1 MKRAERQQ
9 LSVLIEQVRGWI
21 QTVEEIR
28 QLAAHLPLSGPA
40 NLADDD
46 RNLLVR
52 VEEAAA
58 SGDPYEADRLTQTTW
73 LTSGKRLRPAHD
85 AAARL
90 AHFRDWYCSIGAPQ
104 RLEQLQNELTAL
116 GVAERD
122 DLADVLSSLNTTGNK
137 ASQMLHE
144 ASHLPITR
152 ARALGDDERSAGLA
166 LIDLLNEHHDESMKL
181 LDPSWCEAGACA
193 KAHGS
198 THILHEAQIIG
209 RKSGTAELI
218 NAAATRVS
226 TQLSLERSRLPQIFK
241 DLATW
246 RAAAQ
251 QAEFAAEHM
260 PINPAGVLSESESNT
275 IQALIQT
282 YDTDAD
288 IYNIVAAEMSCSSK
302 LCSQTH
308 EATARLAALHASLTA
323 HGTNNPILSVAERLQ
338 AARSAEWE
346 RLRGALDDL
355 EKWDR
360 SASLVLR
367 CSAHMPL
374 TRTYALTEGERTA
387 AATIRETVAEHSVE
401 VRMLLDPASCESGH
415 CGGLHRAGSLL
426 NEAYLDLLAS
436 GGGQAVVAAGARIQ
450 EQMEDERA
458 RLRTALDDL
467 EEWGMAASLALI
479 EAEHLPLTRTGALS
493 EIERTA
499 AARVQDLS
507 EANSPEAR
515 RLLDPSSC
523 DADGCQGAHE
533 AAFLL
538 GQGHGELLA
547 SGEGQ
552 AVVAAC
558 DRVGNLLKEEREEVA
573 VLYQD
578 VLGWPELVQQ
588 IHATREDALA
598 NSKATVQQLIEDSA
612 SIKISRTAMR
622 LLPLHESSEVLVAS
636 LSVLRDAALTEKDS
650 EFLTETAALASRV
663 AAVVG
668 DGFNSDWECEAGGK
682 CERAHQ
688 VILEAFEAANFVK
701 AQLARL
707 TVNLQDVPTEPHQLL
722 DPSLGLNAYLPA
734 NHTIAETFPFEL
746 LKGAWAKL
754 PLIANAENAA
764 KEAATEA
771 RAAADKVRAGDVA
784 DALKAMD
791 LEVLRKAAPQRQL
804 RTAPLEDYELHNV
817 WDVLRFQ
824 DDYSLKSLPGL
835 GEATARPIAQASLR
849 LFEAVREETP
859 VRIDVKRKGKAT
871 TALLESLARWDN
883 ARKFSPTKD
892 EVALAKGLTRLIK
905 KKSSCTPLG
914 VLVII
919 EGGKAH
925 KSTPAASD
933 VFHDALNRLV
943 PPSGTASIWTDFL
956 SRPAD
961 YFGMLTELGFMTED
975 EKSMHGD
982 LPEEIVEAVRAK
994 ELKRDY
1000 LTASLRAYQSFGA
1013 RFALVQEKVIIGD
1026 EMGLGKTVEALAVLA
1041 HLRARGQ
1048 SHFLVVCPAAVVSN
1062 WTRETAKHT
1071 KLKASRL
1078 HGTPWERNHAAKAWA
1093 KNGGV
1098 AVTTYDLLPWAK
1110 EYLSGVDLGGVILDE
1125 AHYIKNPRAKRSLAA
1140 AEIINS
1146 TTYAIL
1152 MTGTPL
1158 ENSVA
1163 EFRNLISYI
1172 RPDLAEEAPEYLA
1185 KAFRK
1190 HVAPAYL
1197 RRNQEDVLTELPE
1210 VVEIDE
1216 WMGMSHSDELT
1227 YGQAVREGQFM
1238 LMRRA
1243 AMMSEQS
1250 MKVSRLLEIAGE
1262 AEANGRRI
1270 IVFSYFREVLNQ
1282 VARLLPGQVFGPLTG
1297 SLAAADRQKLVDRF
1311 SQAGKGAVLVAQ
1323 ITAGGVGLNIQS
1335 ASVVVICEPQI
1346 KPTME
1351 SQAIA
1356 RAHRMGQTDTVQVHR
1371 LLTEDS
1377 VDERIRDI
1385 LKDKR
1390 QLFDEFA
1397 RDSFIAKQA
1406 PDAVDVSEVELARRV
1421 VAAERERLSIVAG

>member
-21 QTVEEIR
+21 QTVEEVR

-104 RLEQLQNELTAL
+104 RLEQLQNELTAR

-122 DLADVLSSLNTTGNK
+122 ALADILSSLTETGSK
-137 ASQMLHE
+137 ASQMLDE
-144 ASHLPITR
+144 AFHLPITR
-152 ARALGDDERSAGLA
+152 DRSLRDDERSAGLT

-181 LDPSWCEAGACA
+181 LDPSWCAAGACA
-193 KAHGS
+193 KAHAS
-198 THILHEAQIIG
+198 TRILHEAWIMG
-209 RKSGTAELI
+209 RKGGTAERI
-218 NAAATRVS
+218 SAAATRVS
-226 TQLSLERSRLPQIFK
+226 AQLSLERSRLPQIFK

-260 PINPAGVLSESESNT
+260 PINPAGVLSESESNA
-275 IQALIQT
+275 IQTLIQT
-282 YDTDAD
+282 YDTDAGTA
-288 IYNIVAAEMSCSSK
+288 NVVAAAMSCSSK
-302 LCSQTH
+302 SCSQTH
-308 EATARLAALHASLTA
+308 ETSARLAALHASLTA
-323 HGTNNPILSVAERLQ
+323 HGTNHPILSVAGRLQ
-338 AARSAEWE
+338 AARSDEWE
-346 RLRGALDDL
+346 RLRAALDDL
-355 EKWDR
+355 EDWDR
-360 SASLVLR
+360 SASLVLSR
-367 CSAHMPL
+367 SAHLPL

-387 AATIRETVAEHSVE
+387 AVTIREVLAEHSVE
-401 VRMLLDPASCESGH
+401 IRQLLDPASCESGH
-415 CGGLHRAGSLL
+415 CCGLHRAGALL
-426 NEAYLDLLAS
+426 YEAYVDLLTS
-436 GGGQAVVAAGARIQ
+436 GGGQAVVAASACIQ

-493 EIERTA
+493 EFERTA
-499 AARVQDLS
+499 VARVRDLR
-507 EANSPEAR
+507 EAHSPEAR

-523 DADGCQGAHE
+523 DGDGCHGAHE
-533 AAFLL
+533 SASLL
-538 GQGHGELLA
+538 GQGHADLLA
-547 SGEGQ
+547 SDEGQ

-558 DRVGNLLKEEREEVA
+558 DRVGNLLKDERLKVA

-588 IHATREDALA
+588 IHATRKDALA
-598 NSKATVQQLIEDSA
+598 NAKAIVQQLIDDSA
-612 SIKISRTAMR
+612 SIKISRTAIR

-636 LSVLRDAALTEKDS
+636 LSVLRDAALTQRDN
-650 EFLTETAALASRV
+650 EFLTETAALAGRV

-668 DGFNSDWECEAGGK
+668 DGFNPEWECEAGGK
-682 CERAHQ
+682 CDSAHQ
-688 VILEAFEAANFVK
+688 VVLEAFEAADFVK

-707 TVNLQDVPTEPHQLL
+707 SVNLQNTPTDSNQLL
-722 DPSLGLNAYLPA
+722 DPSLGLEAYLPA
-734 NHTIAETFPFEL
+734 NYTIAEALPFNL
-746 LKGAWAKL
+746 LRGAWGKL
-754 PLIANAENAA
+754 PLITNADNAA
-764 KEAATEA
+764 EEAAIEA
-771 RAAADKVRAGDVA
+771 RAAADKVRAGDVS

-804 RTAPLEDYELHNV
+804 RTAPLQDYELNNV

-824 DDYSLKSLPGL
+824 DEYSLKSLPGL
-835 GEATARPIAQASLR
+835 GEASAWPIAQASLR

-883 ARKFSPTKD
+883 ARKFSPTED
-892 EVALAKGLTRLIK
+892 EVALASGLSRLVK
-905 KKSSCTPLG
+905 KKSSSTPLG
-914 VLVII
+914 VLAIVK
-919 EGGKAH
+919 GKLP
-925 KSTPAASD
+925 KSPTAVSA
-933 VFHDALNRLV
+933 VLNDALNRVVL
-943 PPSGTASIWTDFL
+943 PLGTASIWTDFL

-982 LPEEIVEAVRAK
+982 LPEEIVGAVRAK
-994 ELKRDY
+994 ELRRDY

-1071 KLKASRL
+1071 KLRALRL
-1078 HGTPWERNHAAKAWA
+1078 HGPLWERNHAAKAWV

-1098 AVTTYDLLPWAK
+1098 AVTTYDLLPWI
-1110 EYLSGVDLGGVILDE
+1110 EEHLSGVDLGCVILDE

-1146 TTYAIL
+1146 TKYAIL

-1172 RPDLAEEAPEYLA
+1172 RPDLAEEAPEFLA

-1216 WMGMSHSDELT
+1216 WMGMSHSDELV
-1227 YGQAVREGQFM
+1227 YGRAVREGQFM

-1262 AEANGRRI
+1262 AEANGRRV

-1282 VARLLPGQVFGPLTG
+1282 VTRLLPGQVFGPLTG
-1297 SLAAADRQKLVDRF
+1297 SIAAADRQKLVDRF
-1311 SQAGKGAVLVAQ
+1311 SQAGHGAVLVAQ

-1397 RDSFIAKQA
+1397 RDSVIAKQA

>member
-1 MKRAERQQ
+1 
-9 LSVLIEQVRGWI
+9 
-21 QTVEEIR
+21 
-28 QLAAHLPLSGPA
+28 
-40 NLADDD
+40 
-46 RNLLVR
+46 
-52 VEEAAA
+52 
-58 SGDPYEADRLTQTTW
+58 
-73 LTSGKRLRPAHD
+73 
-85 AAARL
+85 
-90 AHFRDWYCSIGAPQ
+90 
-104 RLEQLQNELTAL
+104 
-116 GVAERD
+116 
-122 DLADVLSSLNTTGNK
+122 
-137 ASQMLHE
+137 
-144 ASHLPITR
+144 
-152 ARALGDDERSAGLA
+152 
-166 LIDLLNEHHDESMKL
+166 MKL
-181 LDPSWCEAGACA
+181 LDPSWCAAGACA
-193 KAHGS
+193 RAHGS
-198 THILHEAQIIG
+198 TSVLHEAQIIG
-209 RKSGTAELI
+209 RKGGTAERI
-218 NAAATRVS
+218 SAAATRVS
-226 TQLSLERSRLPQIFK
+226 AQLSRERSRLPQIFE

-260 PINPAGVLSESESNT
+260 PINPAGVLSESESNA

-282 YDTDAD
+282 YDTDAG

-323 HGTNNPILSVAERLQ
+323 HGMNHPILSVAERLQ
-338 AARSAEWE
+338 TARSAEWE

-355 EKWDR
+355 EEWDR

-401 VRMLLDPASCESGH
+401 VRQLLDPASCESGH

-426 NEAYLDLLAS
+426 NEAYLDLVTS

-467 EEWGMAASLALI
+467 EEWGIAASLALI

-499 AARVQDLS
+499 AARVQNLRES
-507 EANSPEAR
+507 HSPEAR
-515 RLLDPSSC
+515 HLLDPSSC

-533 AAFLL
+533 SASLL
-538 GQGHGELLA
+538 GQGHADLLA

-636 LSVLRDAALTEKDS
+636 LTVLRDAALTEKDS

-707 TVNLQDVPTEPHQLL
+707 TVNLQDVPTEPNQLL
-722 DPSLGLNAYLPA
+722 DPSLGLKAYLPA
-734 NHTIAETFPFEL
+734 NHTIAEIFPFEL

-754 PLIANAENAA
+754 PLITNAENAA

-784 DALKAMD
+784 EALKAMD

-824 DDYSLKSLPGL
+824 DGYSLKSLPGL

-905 KKSSCTPLG
+905 KKSSFTPLG

-919 EGGKAH
+919 EGKVH
-925 KSTPAASD
+925 KSPPAASD
-933 VFHDALNRLV
+933 ILHDALNRLV

-1078 HGTPWERNHAAKAWA
+1078 HGTLWERNHAAKAWA

-1311 SQAGKGAVLVAQ
+1311 SQAGNGAVLVAQ

>member
-21 QTVEEIR
+21 QTVEEVR

-46 RNLLVR
+46 WNLLVR
-52 VEEAAA
+52 VEEAAE

-73 LTSGKRLRPAHD
+73 LTSGKRLQPAHD

-90 AHFRDWYCSIGAPQ
+90 AHFRDWYCSIDAPQ
-104 RLEQLQNELTAL
+104 RLEQLKNELAAR

-122 DLADVLSSLNTTGNK
+122 DLADVLSSLTTTANK
-137 ASQMLHE
+137 TSQMLHE

-152 ARALGDDERSAGLA
+152 DRAVGDDERSAGLA

-181 LDPSWCEAGACA
+181 LDPSWCAAGGCA
-193 KAHGS
+193 KAHAS
-198 THILHEAQIIG
+198 TNILHEAQIVG
-209 RKSGTAELI
+209 RQVGTAERI
-218 NAAATRVS
+218 SAAATRVS
-226 TQLSLERSRLPQIFK
+226 AQLSRERSRLPQIFS

-251 QAEFAAEHM
+251 RAEFAAEHM
-260 PINPAGVLSESESNT
+260 PINPAVVLSESESNA
-275 IQALIQT
+275 IQTLIQT
-282 YDTDAD
+282 YDTDAG
-288 IYNIVAAEMSCSSK
+288 ISNIVAAEMICSRKS
-302 LCSQTH
+302 CSQTH
-308 EATARLAALHASLTA
+308 EATARLAALHTSLTA
-323 HGTNNPILSVAERLQ
+323 HGTNHPILSVAERLQ
-338 AARSAEWE
+338 AERSDEWE

-355 EKWDR
+355 EDWDR

-367 CSAHMPL
+367 CSAHLPL

-401 VRMLLDPASCESGH
+401 VRQLLDPASCESGY

-426 NEAYLDLLAS
+426 NEAYLDLLTS
-436 GGGQAVVAAGARIQ
+436 GGGQAVVAASACIQ

-479 EAEHLPLTRTGALS
+479 DAEHLPLTRTGALS

-507 EANSPEAR
+507 EAHSPEAR

-533 AAFLL
+533 SASLL
-538 GQGHGELLA
+538 GQGHADLLA

-558 DRVGNLLKEEREEVA
+558 DRVGNLLKDEREKVA

-598 NSKATVQQLIEDSA
+598 NAKATVQQLTDEAA

-622 LLPLHESSEVLVAS
+622 LLPLGESSEVLVTS
-636 LSVLRDAALTEKDS
+636 LSVLRDAALTQKDN
-650 EFLTETAALASRV
+650 EFLAETAALASRV

-688 VILEAFEAANFVK
+688 VILEAYEAADFVK
-701 AQLARL
+701 AQLAGL
-707 TVNLQDVPTEPHQLL
+707 TVNLKDMPTDPNQLL
-722 DPSLGLNAYLPA
+722 DPSLGLETYLPA
-734 NHTIAETFPFEL
+734 NFTIAETFSFKL

-754 PLIANAENAA
+754 PLIINAENAA

-784 DALKAMD
+784 AALKAMD
-791 LEVLRKAAPQRQL
+791 LEVLRKAAPQGQL
-804 RTAPLEDYELHNV
+804 RTAPLQDYELHNV

-883 ARKFSPTKD
+883 SRKFSPTKD

-905 KKSSCTPLG
+905 KKSSFTPLG
-914 VLVII
+914 VLVTI
-919 EGGKAH
+919 EGKVH
-925 KSTPAASD
+925 KGPPAASD
-933 VFHDALNRLV
+933 VLHDALNRLV
-943 PPSGTASIWTDFL
+943 PPPGTASIWTDFL

-1078 HGTPWERNHAAKAWA
+1078 HGTLWERNHAAKAWA

-1098 AVTTYDLLPWAK
+1098 AVTTYDLLPWTK

-1146 TTYAIL
+1146 TKYAIL

-1172 RPDLAEEAPEYLA
+1172 RPDLAKEAPEYLA

-1216 WMGMSHSDELT
+1216 WMGMSNSDELA
-1227 YGQAVREGQFM
+1227 YGRAVREGQFM

-1311 SQAGKGAVLVAQ
+1311 SQAGHGAVLVAQ